1 MPKKRKTTNT
11 KMPMRKM
18 MHTENE
24 MGGMLRKMPMPMGG
38 KRKKPKKRNGSR

>member
-1 MPKKRKTTNT
+1 MPKKRKTT

-24 MGGMLRKMPMPMGG
+24 MGGMMRKMGG